1 MKTIFLN
8 LIIILNIVI
17 FLQQP
22 VTQPFFLFCSDMVA
36 NLTLALEKQRQ
47 EDHYELWPSL
57 VYRVSY
63 RSPRAAER

>member
-1 MKTIFLN
+1 M
-8 LIIILNIVI
+8 
-17 FLQQP
+17 
-22 VTQPFFLFCSDMVA
+22 TQPFFLFCSDMVA